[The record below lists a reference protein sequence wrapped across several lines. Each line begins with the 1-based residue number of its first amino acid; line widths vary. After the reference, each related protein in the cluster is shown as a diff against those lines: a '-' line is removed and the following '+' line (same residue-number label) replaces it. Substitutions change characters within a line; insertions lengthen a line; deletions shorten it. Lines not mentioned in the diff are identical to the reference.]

1 MDTFEQKILFEQ
13 MKEKMPSHASLVHEL
28 AEMLDVSTD
37 SAYRRLRGQTKVSL
51 EEAVFIARK
60 FGLSLDAMF
69 HHTTNS
75 FPFIYRSLNYNVSD
89 IESYY
94 RNVLQEFEKADN
106 MGDTSVYYATKD
118 VPMFHVFAFPELAA
132 FRIFFWKKTIYDLE
146 ELKNSSFTLDLAD
159 APIINIGKQMLH
171 KYVKIPSLEIWSDE
185 VMASTINPILYYY
198 ESGVIEKRSLALH
211 MLDVVDE
218 FLVHTRKQAEMGG
231 KFMPSQDGPTNPGNF
246 ELYYNEVTLTNNTII
261 LNSNGKKHAYLV
273 QNAIDYLL
281 TDNTIFCERT
291 QAWIENLTRKS
302 VKISTQAEKFRQ
314 KYFAHMHRQVDRVR
328 DRIK

>member
-1 MDTFEQKILFEQ
+1 MDIFDQKILFEQ

-69 HHTTNS
+69 HHTQNS
-75 FPFIYRSLNYNVSD
+75 FPFIYRSLNYNVAD

-94 RNVLQEFEKADN
+94 RNVLLEFEKADN

-146 ELKNSSFTLDLAD
+146 ELKNSTFSLDLAE

-185 VMASTINPILYYY
+185 IMASTINPILYYY

-211 MLDVVDE
+211 LLDIIDE
-218 FLVHTRKQAEMGG
+218 FLIHTRKQAEMGG
-231 KFMPSQDGPTNPGNF
+231 KFLPSQEAPTNPGNF
-246 ELYYNEVTLTNNTII
+246 EMYYNEVTLTNNTIV
-261 LNSNGKKHAYLV
+261 LNSNDKQYAYLV

-281 TDNTIFCERT
+281 TDNTIFCSRT

-302 VKISTQAEKFRQ
+302 VKISTHAEKFRQ

>member
-1 MDTFEQKILFEQ
+1 MDTFDQKILFEQ

-69 HHTTNS
+69 HHTKNS

-94 RNVLQEFEKADN
+94 RNVLLEFEKADN
-106 MGDTSVYYATKD
+106 MGETSVYYATKD

-146 ELKNSSFTLDLAD
+146 ELKNSAFSLDLAE
-159 APIINIGKQMLH
+159 APIISIGKQMLH
-171 KYVKIPSLEIWSDE
+171 RYVKIPSLEIWSDE
-185 VMASTINPILYYY
+185 VMASTINPVLYYY

-211 MLDVVDE
+211 LLDIIDE
-218 FLVHTRKQAEMGG
+218 FLIHTRKQAEMGG
-231 KFMPSQDGPTNPGNF
+231 KFLPSQNSPTNPGNF
-246 ELYYNEVTLTNNTII
+246 EMYYNEVTLTNNTII

-281 TDNTIFCERT
+281 TDNTTFCERT

-302 VKISTQAEKFRQ
+302 VKISTHAEKFRQ